1 MAKIT
6 LATIKKF
13 IRQNR
18 GNLFIKQKSSFD
30 GMSDCVM
37 DNKNAEFRQVNAE
50 SIDFEKSN
58 TLGIPGAWFV
68 GSSRDSFN
76 DYSDDTYIGY
86 TVYNSC
92 GQCVI
97 VTQAK

>member
-6 LATIKKF
+6 LATVKKF

-18 GNLFIKQKSSFD
+18 NNLFIKQKSRFD
-30 GMSDCVM
+30 GMYDCVM
-37 DNKNAEFRQVNAE
+37 DNKNAEFRQVAPE

-58 TLGIPGAWFV
+58 TFGIPGAWFV
-68 GSSRDSFN
+68 GSSRDYFN
-76 DYSDDTYIGY
+76 EYSDDNYIGY
-86 TVYNSC
+86 TVYNCC

-97 VTQAK
+97 VTQVK